1 MPSEAVP
8 VSSFQQTMALFEG
21 GCEDADSAMQ
31 PLRINKSTP
40 TSSPFKAN
48 GTAVTQRP
56 LAEISPMERRR
67 NSPSYNQATKVGDNV
82 TLHSNASYANAVQ
95 KMILSRESSP
105 FDSSPYGNSPRAF
118 WQGRDPTSP
127 SRFSSE
133 NIFDREQSPSA
144 VKRRTSLEKLMQAS
158 RVKNSA
164 MFAREQKNEYDPT
177 SVPVVERP
185 LAAGRPLGTQVQ
197 GNAFGGRGLEGQRE
211 STGFRGHK
219 RGESQTKI
227 PLFSPSMPSTTSPPA
242 EKSPSPLPS
251 REQPS
256 PTKSSMSSNPNHN
269 TFPRR
274 FDPNS
279 AAWDDDEDE
288 VTIEPPRAL
297 RRQAKSVTFDTAP
310 PEINEYEMVT
320 PDPSSVASGSREGS
334 YEDEDEDEEID
345 LDQAEQDREDSFD
358 ASLED
363 TDKTP
368 VVLPED
374 WRHMS
379 PETANTQLADT
390 FEDPFEPDHRLTPSK
405 AQHSGSR
412 RSDSLNSDG
421 SHRPLPALP
430 NGIPHRE
437 SNGLSAAAE
446 RVHSAHRSLP
456 SPPRGAQI
464 SKSDILGMK
473 HSKMSLEERLRLM
486 GISDSAN
493 DAPQDT
499 AAKEAARLRK
509 HGLGIHLQDEQKDFT
524 DDSPFP
530 RISRESILRKVKS
543 RSFEASSERRYNVAN
558 LDPDVPLPSREG
570 SEASSH
576 FDDIPSDVHIK
587 QEDDDEPI
595 DVYSIPEL
603 YSAEPEDAEQQ
614 LARGGSVIRRNIDA
628 GSYYSPESATA
639 GAQQTSNSSTEDEG
653 PPTPK
658 GNEGPGASNPHAQ
671 KAAAGNP
678 QEFSSLLDD
687 ADFQAGLGSY
697 MSQSSTPPPPP
708 VEKDPK
714 PDTMS
719 SVRRFFHR
727 ETTPEEEQARPV
739 SAPEF
744 GHEDDRSD
752 TPGSVVHHPI
762 DDEEERESPFVPAPV
777 ATIKA
782 PGGRLK
788 TRPSVTPADMAS
800 MAAARRQVSGQMPPP
815 IPEKS
820 PRRYSKSLEP
830 EDADQENSN
839 VSEESRDKRRET
851 FSNIKLDLG
860 EEALGEDLSLGL
872 EKDFERVI
880 ESSKVDY
887 YSYFQHHD
895 PESGS
900 QGAISEHEHAH
911 SMGAEH
917 TCGQAFSPQKSPTNP
932 YLRTQKGYLMRQN
945 TKVVVAKRDFSNE
958 TSSDGRPSSAHEMG
972 SKSVPSS
979 PRKPSHERAKSWTTE
994 PWNGKIRRKSVRQG
1008 SVSKRPMSGPV
1019 PPLPGQESA
1028 VTGGLEALH
1037 EDKQAMFGD
1046 DEQEGGIERGRLFV
1060 KVVGVK
1066 DLDLPLP
1073 HYEPTYFQ
1081 LTLDNGLH
1089 CVTTSWLELGHTAP
1103 IGQEFELV
1111 VLNDLEFQL
1120 TLQTKLTPPPKPT
1133 AILSNPFKSS
1143 TNKSPSKKTSFRS
1156 LFSSPTKRREKEQL
1170 AARKAAEE
1178 EQARIAEHE
1187 RAASRAAA
1195 TATPTAWDLL
1205 HELVGEDGSFGR
1217 AYVCLKNH
1225 ERHCYGRQISVDMAV
1240 FNEWALEDASIVSSV
1255 KSKNGGAVT
1264 RRPPYEVGKLTLQ
1277 MLYVPRPRGSREEE
1291 MPKSMNGAMREMG
1304 AAEEGEVRAWEGFLS
1319 QQGGDCPVSSVSSS
1333 FVVGESDANVFI
1345 VLAPP
1350 LLPPQRHQ
1358 AYRLPRNDPPTT
1370 RGHRTLQSRQAHRR
1384 QDLARAARCPLQ
1396 RRQVSSQVCLR

>member
-8 VSSFQQTMALFEG
+8 VSSFQKTKALFEAEG
-21 GCEDADSAMQ
+21 ADTDPQ

-48 GTAVTQRP
+48 GTGPTQRP

-67 NSPSYNQATKVGDNV
+67 NSPSYNQASKVSV
-82 TLHSNASYANAVQ
+82 PTPHSSALPANSFQ
-95 KMILSRESSP
+95 KMIVRESTSP

-133 NIFDREQSPSA
+133 NVYEREQSPSA

-164 MFAREQKNEYDPT
+164 IFAREQKSEYDPT
-177 SVPVVERP
+177 SVGVVERP
-185 LAAGRPLGTQVQ
+185 LAAGRPLSTQVQ
-197 GNAFGGRGLEGQRE
+197 GNAFGGRGIEGHRE

-219 RGESQTKI
+219 RGESQSKI
-227 PLFSPSMPSTTSPPA
+227 PLFSPSKTSPTSA
-242 EKSPSPLPS
+242 EAEQSPSPLPS
-251 REQPS
+251 REQPT

-274 FDPNS
+274 FDPNI
-279 AAWDDDEDE
+279 AGFDEDDDE

-310 PEINEYEMVT
+310 PEINEYEMAT

-334 YEDEDEDEEID
+334 YDDEDDDEEID
-345 LDQAEQDREDSFD
+345 LDQAEVDREDSFD

-363 TDKTP
+363 ADKTP

-379 PETANTQLADT
+379 PEAANTQLADT
-390 FEDPFEPDHRLTPSK
+390 FEDPFDPDHIGLTPSK
-405 AQHSGSR
+405 PHGLGPR
-412 RSDSLNSDG
+412 RTDSLNSDG

-430 NGIPHRE
+430 NDTPQRE
-437 SNGLSAAAE
+437 SSGLSAAAE

-486 GISDSAN
+486 GISDSSN
-493 DAPQDT
+493 DVPQDA

-509 HGLGIHLQDEQKDFT
+509 HGLGIHLQDDEKNGAHDA
-524 DDSPFP
+524 PFP
-530 RISRESILRKVKS
+530 HISRESILRKVKS
-543 RSFEASSERRYNVAN
+543 RSFENSNERRYDITN
-558 LDPDVPLPSREG
+558 LDPDVPIPSREG
-570 SEASSH
+570 SETSSN
-576 FDDIPSDVHIK
+576 FDEIPSDVHIK

-603 YSAEPEDAEQQ
+603 YSAEPEDAQQNQ
-614 LARGGSVIRRNIDA
+614 LARTGSIVRHNID
-628 GSYYSPESATA
+628 GESCYSPEMASA

-658 GNEGPGASNPHAQ
+658 GNDAVRAGTPHAD
-671 KAAAGNP
+671 KDGANLP
-678 QEFSSLLDD
+678 EFSSLLDD

-697 MSQSSTPPPPP
+697 MSQSSTPPPPAAP
-708 VEKDPK
+708 THGVH
-714 PDTMS
+714 
-719 SVRRFFHR
+719 SVHRFFQR
-727 ETTPEEEQARPV
+727 EPSPEEQARPL
-739 SAPEF
+739 SAPEL
-744 GHEDDRSD
+744 GLVDEEPG
-752 TPGSVVHHPI
+752 TPDSVIHHSI
-762 DDEEERESPFVPAPV
+762 DDEEGPARESPFVPEPV

-788 TRPSVTPADMAS
+788 TRPSATPADIAS

-830 EDADQENSN
+830 EDADKENSN
-839 VSEESRDKRRET
+839 ISEESRNKRRET
-851 FSNIKLDLG
+851 FSSMKLDLG

-880 ESSKVDY
+880 ESSKVDFT
-887 YSYFQHHD
+887 SYFPASIPHD
-895 PESGS
+895 
-900 QGAISEHEHAH
+900 AIFDTEGED
-911 SMGAEH
+911 GRRVGGNAEH
-917 TCGQAFSPQKSPTNP
+917 MCRQAFSPQKSPTNP

-945 TKVVVAKRDFSNE
+945 TKVVVAKRNFSNE
-958 TSSDGRPSSAHEMG
+958 TSSDGRPSSACELG
-972 SKSVPSS
+972 SRSAPGS

-994 PWNGKIRRKSVRQG
+994 PWNGKIRRKSVRANSG
-1008 SVSKRPMSGPV
+1008 SKKAMSGPV

-1028 VTGGLEALH
+1028 VTGGLEAIG
-1037 EDKQAMFGD
+1037 EDKQAHFGD
-1046 DEQEGGIERGRLFV
+1046 EEQEEGVERGRLFV

-1066 DLDLPLP
+1066 ELDLPLP
-1073 HYEPTYFQ
+1073 QNEPTWFQ

-1120 TLQTKLTPPPKPT
+1120 TLQTKITPPPKPT
-1133 AILSNPFKSS
+1133 TILTNPFKSS
-1143 TNKSPSKKTSFRS
+1143 TNKPPSKKTSFRS
-1156 LFSSPTKRREKEQL
+1156 LLSSPKKRREQERL
-1170 AARKAAEE
+1170 AQQKAQEE
-1178 EQARIAEHE
+1178 EQQRIAEQE

-1205 HELVGEDGSFGR
+1205 HELVGQDGSFGR

-1225 ERHCYGRQISVDMAV
+1225 ERSCYGRQITVDMPV
-1240 FNEWALEDASIVSSV
+1240 FNEWAMEDASISSSV
-1255 KSKNGGAVT
+1255 KSKNGGAVL

-1277 MLYVPRPRGSREEE
+1277 FLYVPRPRGSAEED
-1291 MPKSMNGAMREMG
+1291 MPKSMNGALREIV
-1304 AAEEGEVRAWEGFLS
+1304 AAEESEGRAWEGFLS
-1319 QQGGDCPVSSVSSS
+1319 QQGGDCPVSFFLFFFPMIVD
-1333 FVVGESDANVFI
+1333 GEC
-1345 VLAPP
+1345 
-1350 LLPPQRHQ
+1350 LL
-1358 AYRLPRNDPPTT
+1358 T
-1370 RGHRTLQSRQAHRR
+1370 
-1384 QDLARAARCPLQ
+1384 
-1396 RRQVSSQVCLR
+1396 